1 LICRKLHGAVFV
13 TFAAVKRNM
22 FDWSAG
28 EGGLR
33 TFYSS
38 DTIDRS
44 FCGKCGSQLVV
55 FCKPEP
61 NLVYVTMGTVNGNPT
76 CPSAYHQFIG
86 SKAPWHEITDG
97 QSEHD
102 TWPEKNG

>member
-1 LICRKLHGAVFV
+1 
-13 TFAAVKRNM
+13 M

-33 TFYSS
+33 TFCSS
-38 DTIDRS
+38 DTIDRNC
-44 FCGKCGSQLVV
+44 CGKCGSQLVV

-76 CPSAYHQFIG
+76 CPSAYHEFIE